1 MDFKVYHGLSFTS
14 KNMQNGQ
21 DTGGKFSVNDAV
33 SDLYTKLD
41 GWLDAIILKL
51 PNFVVAILVMVIFYF
66 LAKGIRSLGN
76 KLLYQRIADEAIR
89 QMMSKLIF
97 SIIILVGFFVALGVM
112 QLDKVLTTVLASAG
126 VVGLA
131 IGLALQGTLSNTFS
145 GLMLSF
151 QPKIRIGDFIET
163 NDKQGY
169 VTEISL
175 RNVAIRQTNN
185 EYVVIP
191 NSIFIDSP
199 FINYS
204 LTDRSRVDVS
214 CGVGYEDDLEKVEK
228 MVLELISE
236 NFPTVENEEI
246 DFFFTEF
253 GDSSINFVTRF
264 WINSVKPKPK
274 LAAQHKAIMLIKKK
288 FDAEGINI
296 PFPIRT
302 LDFGKNKLQMAPR
315 EDKN

>member
-1 MDFKVYHGLSFTS
+1 
-14 KNMQNGQ
+14 MQDVQ
-21 DTGGKFSVNDAV
+21 KIEDKFSVNDAI
-33 SDLYTKLD
+33 SDLWTKLD

-51 PNFVVAILVMVIFYF
+51 PNFAVAILVLVIFYF
-66 LAKGIRSLGN
+66 IAKGIRSLGN
-76 KLLYQRIADEAIR
+76 KLLYNRITDEAIR
-89 QMMSKLIF
+89 QMISKLIF
-97 SIIILVGFFVALGVM
+97 ATIILIGFFVALGVM
-112 QLDKVLTTVLASAG
+112 ELDTVLTTVLASAG

-151 QPKIRIGDFIET
+151 QPKIRLGDYIET

-199 FINYS
+199 FTNYS

-214 CGVGYEDDLEKVEK
+214 CGVGYEDDLERVEK
-228 MVLELISE
+228 MVLELMTA
-236 NFPTVENEEI
+236 NFPIVKDEEI

-264 WINSVKPKPK
+264 WIDSIKPKPK

-302 LDFGKNKLQMAPR
+302 LDFGKNKLQMASK

>member
-1 MDFKVYHGLSFTS
+1 
-14 KNMQNGQ
+14 MQNTQ
-21 DTGGKFSVNDAV
+21 EIKEKFSVNDAI
-33 SDLYTKLD
+33 SDLWTKLD
-41 GWLDAIILKL
+41 GWFDAIILKL
-51 PNFVVAILVMVIFYF
+51 PNLVVAILVLVIFYF

-76 KLLYQRIADEAIR
+76 KFLYQKISDEAIR
-89 QMMSKLIF
+89 QMVSKIIF
-97 SIIILVGFFVALGVM
+97 SVILLIGFFVALGVM
-112 QLDKVLTTVLASAG
+112 QLDKVLTTILASAG

-151 QPKIRIGDFIET
+151 QPKIRLGDFIET
-163 NDKQGY
+163 NGFQGY

-191 NSIFIDSP
+191 NSTFIDSP
-199 FINYS
+199 FTNYS

-228 MVLELISE
+228 LVLDIIKE
-236 NFPTVENEEI
+236 NFPPVEDEEI

-264 WINSVKPKPK
+264 WINSIKPKPK

-302 LDFGKNKLQMAPR
+302 LDFGKNKLQMAAQ
-315 EDKN
+315 EGK

>member
-1 MDFKVYHGLSFTS
+1 
-14 KNMQNGQ
+14 MQNVEEIEQ
-21 DTGGKFSVNDAV
+21 KFSVNDAI
-33 SDLYTKLD
+33 SDLWTKLD

-51 PNFVVAILVMVIFYF
+51 PNFVVAILVLVIFYF
-66 LAKGIRSLGN
+66 IAKGVRKLGN
-76 KLLYQRIADEAIR
+76 KLLYKRIEDEAIR
-89 QMMSKLIF
+89 QMVSRIIF
-97 SIIILVGFFVALGVM
+97 AVIVMIGFFVALGVM
-112 QLDKVLTTVLASAG
+112 QLDTVLTTILASAG

-151 QPKIRIGDFIET
+151 QPKIRLGDFIET
-163 NDKQGY
+163 IGIQGY

-191 NSIFIDSP
+191 NSTFIDSP
-199 FINYS
+199 FTNYS

-228 MVLELISE
+228 MVVELITE

>member
-1 MDFKVYHGLSFTS
+1 
-14 KNMQNGQ
+14 MQNAQ
-21 DTGGKFSVNDAV
+21 KIEENFSINDSV
-33 SDLYTKLD
+33 SNLWTKLD
-41 GWLDAIILKL
+41 GWLDSIILTL
-51 PNFVVAILVMVIFYF
+51 PNFAVAILVLVIFYF
-66 LAKGIRSLGN
+66 IAKGIRSLGT
-76 KLLYQRIADEAIR
+76 KFLYNRIADEAIR
-89 QMMSKLIF
+89 QMVSKIIF
-97 SIIILVGFFVALGVM
+97 AVIILVGFFVALGVM
-112 QLDKVLTTVLASAG
+112 QLDTVLTTVLASAG

-151 QPKIRIGDFIET
+151 HPKIRLGDFIET

-191 NSIFIDSP
+191 NSTFINSL
-199 FINYS
+199 FTNYS

-228 MVLELISE
+228 MVLELINE

-264 WINSVKPKPK
+264 WINSIRPKPK

-302 LDFGKNKLQMAPR
+302 LDFGKNKLQMAPQG
-315 EDKN
+315 EKN